1 MKLEKYLMVLA
12 AVLFFIVT
20 LTSPAAAA
28 AKADKELWIVFSVKN
43 IVNPFWKACWVG
55 AQKAAA
61 EYKGI
66 KLTYTSPT
74 VSDSIEEQ
82 MRIFDDII
90 LKRPD
95 GIVFVPTDY
104 VALAPTVAKMNKA
117 KIPVFNY
124 CNELTGGT
132 YEIYVGCN
140 DEQMAYENAK
150 NVFKAVGNK
159 GNVIIQHGVPGA
171 ITAQDRVKGF
181 ERALKETPDM
191 KLLTIQ
197 PADYNRVKAMQVMEN
212 LLQRYPKIDVVLAAN
227 DEQALGCVEAIDAAG
242 RLGQIKVTGT
252 DANPDAAHSILAGR
266 QFATADYSGHD
277 QGYIVTKAAIEFLR
291 GNKIPKKVL
300 LPVVLVTKENAQP
313 WTLPPEKKPLPDYK
327 KIIKDAK
334 W

>member
-1 MKLEKYLMVLA
+1 MKARKYLMVLA
-12 AVLFFIVT
+12 AVLFLIVT
-20 LTSPAAAA
+20 LAHSAAAA

-55 AQKAAA
+55 GQKAAA

-74 VSDSIEEQ
+74 VSHSIEEQ

-150 NVFKAVGNK
+150 NVFKAVGK
-159 GNVIIQHGVPGA
+159 
-171 ITAQDRVKGF
+171 
-181 ERALKETPDM
+181 
-191 KLLTIQ
+191 
-197 PADYNRVKAMQVMEN
+197 
-212 LLQRYPKIDVVLAAN
+212 
-227 DEQALGCVEAIDAAG
+227 
-242 RLGQIKVTGT
+242 
-252 DANPDAAHSILAGR
+252 
-266 QFATADYSGHD
+266 
-277 QGYIVTKAAIEFLR
+277 
-291 GNKIPKKVL
+291 
-300 LPVVLVTKENAQP
+300 
-313 WTLPPEKKPLPDYK
+313 
-327 KIIKDAK
+327 
-334 W
+334 